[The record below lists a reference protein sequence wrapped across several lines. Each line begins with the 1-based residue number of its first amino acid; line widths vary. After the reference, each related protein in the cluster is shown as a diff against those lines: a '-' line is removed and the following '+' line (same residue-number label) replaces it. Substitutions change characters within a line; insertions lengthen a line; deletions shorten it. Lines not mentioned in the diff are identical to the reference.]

1 MSRSYHQSRK
11 LKNGGS
17 SSFVFENDKK
27 YKVKNRHKDLQDIE
41 EIGQNRVKW
50 KRKKHIAYGE
60 QRNYRFKGEPMYV
73 NETYI
78 KNVGEVC
85 FPCIEK
91 RKARKNNNISI
102 YDNFDDEM

>member
-11 LKNGGS
+11 LKSGGS
-17 SSFVFENDKK
+17 SDFIFENNKK
-27 YKVKNRHKDLQDIE
+27 FKVKNKYKKFKIVESSRQKKVI
-41 EIGQNRVKW
+41 W
-50 KRKKHIAYGE
+50 KKKKHIAYGE
-60 QRNYRFKGEPMYV
+60 QRNFRFKGEPTYA